1 MKISKKVTKKVQTE
15 ETVDILCNK
24 CGKTCSGLKR
34 YHNAKDHQL
43 CGYSGLVET
52 EVHGG
57 YDSEFV
63 GDMTSWKFS
72 ICEECLL
79 EITKT
84 FKIPHEIK
92 GDYSHEYVTL
102 KEYDKLAAKAAKTN
116 HKEWIKAIKKTCKE
130 LGKKAPVGFEKQDS
144 RKLYDIYHELQQELR
159 EKKTPIKIQANV
171 K

>member
-15 ETVDILCNK
+15 ETIDILCNK
-24 CGKTCSGLKR
+24 CGKTCSGFKR
-34 YHNAKDHQL
+34 YHNAKENHF
-43 CGYSGLVET
+43 GYSGLVET

-57 YDSEFV
+57 YDSQFV

-92 GDYSHEYVTL
+92 GDYSPDYVTL
-102 KEYDKLAAKAAKTN
+102 KEYDKLADKANKAS
-116 HKEWIKAIKKTCKE
+116 HKEWVKAIKETCKK
-130 LGKKAPVGFEKQDS
+130 LGRKVPVDLRKSDHKQM
-144 RKLYDIYHELQQELR
+144 YDIYHELQKELR
-159 EKKTPIKIQANV
+159 EKKTPIKIQAN
-171 K
+171 